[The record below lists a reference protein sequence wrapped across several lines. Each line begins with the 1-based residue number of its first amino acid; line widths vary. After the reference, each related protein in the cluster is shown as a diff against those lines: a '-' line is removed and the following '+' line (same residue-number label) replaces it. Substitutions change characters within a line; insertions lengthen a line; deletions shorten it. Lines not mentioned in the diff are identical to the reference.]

1 MNSKILRVSEFMY
14 LGISALSLVELIRG
28 WGSFD
33 ANFAIYSIFLLV
45 GIFMFYFRRRTRL
58 RLEARQKGPDA

>member
-33 ANFAIYSIFLLV
+33 TNFAIYSIFLLV

-58 RLEARQKGPDA
+58 KLEARQKGPDA